1 MTQNSSTQDSLKQDP
16 LIQLF
21 SINTSSGIPIYRQLV
36 DQIKQAIR
44 IGLLNQEQ
52 QLPSVRKVA
61 NALQVNPMTVSK
73 AFAQLEL
80 EGVLLRK
87 RGIGMLVAE
96 TKPQTSIPKAV
107 ENALNEFVELSRSSQ
122 LNDETMMMLLQQSLS
137 ANKERK

>member
-1 MTQNSSTQDSLKQDP
+1 MTQDSLNQDP

-44 IGLLNQEQ
+44 IGLLNKEQ

-61 NALQVNPMTVSK
+61 NALQINPMTVSK

-87 RGIGMLVAE
+87 RGIGMRVAE
-96 TKPQTSIPKAV
+96 SKPQESIPKDV
-107 ENALNEFVELSRSSQ
+107 ENALNEFVELSRSNQ

-137 ANKERK
+137 AYKERK

>member
-1 MTQNSSTQDSLKQDP
+1 MTKNSSTQDSLKQDP

-107 ENALNEFVELSRSSQ
+107 ENALNEFVELSRNNQ